1 MVFGK
6 KYIIMDEKN
15 EKSQIKS
22 DNFLVSETKCTRVEG
37 YFHDQRFTQ
46 IQYLLVFHRLNT
58 FYVKN
63 LLLPNAL
70 LLGVT
75 ALVFFLPVDCGE
87 RIGYGVTLTLAL
99 CVNLMIVTEY
109 IPETSRTFPDVG
121 NYFLN
126 SIILSTLAI
135 ILAALSI
142 NAHDWYENRRGE
154 DEDANDEHPGEN
166 NKVNHSKDWEEEKER
181 RAKESWLE
189 WIRNKRFLEQ
199 TGEYSPI
206 TKIDWFVG
214 VIYFLIVNLYSIG
227 FVTVLAYR
235 NPGMKD

>member
-1 MVFGK
+1 MFNFVDLETSCKRLEENFQGK
-6 KYIIMDEKN
+6 RF
-15 EKSQIKS
+15 SQLQ
-22 DNFLVSETKCTRVEG
+22 FE
-37 YFHDQRFTQ
+37 
-46 IQYLLVFHRLNT
+46 LVFERLNT

-142 NAHDWYENRRGE
+142 NAHDWYENRREE
-154 DEDANDEHPGEN
+154 DEDDDDEHPGEN
-166 NKVNHSKDWEEEKER
+166 NKANHSKEWEEEKER

-214 VIYFLIVNLYSIG
+214 VIYFLIVNLYSLF
-227 FVTVLAYR
+227 FVISLAYR
-235 NPGMKD
+235 N

>member
-1 MVFGK
+1 MFNFVDLETSCKRLEENFQ
-6 KYIIMDEKN
+6 EKRF
-15 EKSQIKS
+15 SQLQ
-22 DNFLVSETKCTRVEG
+22 FE
-37 YFHDQRFTQ
+37 
-46 IQYLLVFHRLNT
+46 LVFERLNT

-121 NYFLN
+121 NYLLN

-142 NAHDWYENRRGE
+142 NAHDWYENRREE
-154 DEDANDEHPGEN
+154 DEDDDDEHPGEN
-166 NKVNHSKDWEEEKER
+166 NKANHSKEWEEEKER

-214 VIYFLIVNLYSIG
+214 VIYFLIVNLYSLF
-227 FVTVLAYR
+227 FVISLAYR
-235 NPGMKD
+235 N

>member
-1 MVFGK
+1 MYK
-6 KYIIMDEKN
+6 
-15 EKSQIKS
+15 
-22 DNFLVSETKCTRVEG
+22 
-37 YFHDQRFTQ
+37 
-46 IQYLLVFHRLNT
+46 RLNT
-58 FYVKN
+58 FYTKN

-126 SIILSTLAI
+126 SIILSGIAI

-142 NAHDWYENRRGE
+142 NVHVWYEKRQMRQKKPADKTKSNIYVLKNFARQVESGDSSPSWNEQREQSVRIPFLYRR
-154 DEDANDEHPGEN
+154 
-166 NKVNHSKDWEEEKER
+166 R
-181 RAKESWLE
+181 WLAVFQQ
-189 WIRNKRFLEQ
+189 NG
-199 TGEYSPI
+199 THSPI
-206 TKIDWFVG
+206 TTADWIIG
-214 VIYFLIVNLYSIG
+214 LIYFLVVNSYSVCFIDD
-227 FVTVLAYR
+227 LANR
-235 NPGMKD
+235 EA

>member
-1 MVFGK
+1 MFVFV
-6 KYIIMDEKN
+6 D
-15 EKSQIKS
+15 
-22 DNFLVSETKCTRVEG
+22 SETSCERLED
-37 YFHDQRFTQ
+37 YFQEKRFSHL
-46 IQYLLVFHRLNT
+46 QYELVFERLNT
-58 FYVKN
+58 FYTKN

-142 NAHDWYENRRGE
+142 NAHDWYENRRGD

-199 TGEYSPI
+199 TGKYSPI

-214 VIYFLIVNLYSIG
+214 VIYLLIVNLYSLF
-227 FVTVLAYR
+227 FVISLAYL
-235 NPGMKD
+235 K